1 MSSGSRAQWSRVS
14 RGGVAVAASAAM
26 AVGLMV
32 AVPAQAQ
39 PKRTIVQA
47 TKIEKAMIMNA
58 LREDVKPKCVN
69 VAFAVSDRNWG
80 LMSRVKKMPGCPTT
94 QGRMRVILQTGVGW
108 RFAFWSDD
116 PAGCNLFKMPD
127 NVRHDLKS
135 YVRCARE
142 PLPKE

>member
-1 MSSGSRAQWSRVS
+1 MAI
-14 RGGVAVAASAAM
+14 GV
-26 AVGLMV
+26 MV
-32 AVPAQAQ
+32 AVPAPAQA
-39 PKRTIVQA
+39 KRTIVQA

-58 LREDVKPKCVN
+58 LMEDVKPKCVN

-80 LMSRVKKMPGCPTT
+80 LMSRVKQMPGCPTT

-108 RFAFWSDD
+108 RMAFWSDD
-116 PAGCNLFKMPD
+116 PAGCNLFKMPN
-127 NVRHDLKS
+127 NVRNDLKQ